1 MTSRRVV
8 TTGNPRVVGTT
19 GMPVRTLVVTRSSS
33 HPSYSS
39 TRYGYSSYGYGS
51 PYYGYNYGPSV
62 SFGFGSPYYGGYY
75 PYDYGYGYPSGYNYG
90 YYYYNQPRYA
100 YGNGS
105 VVIAVQTRLARAGYY
120 HGPID
125 GVMGART
132 SYAIRAYEHDHGLP
146 VDGMI
151 SGPLMRNMGLRY

>member
-1 MTSRRVV
+1 MRMRRCFVGRRVQLFEKAAWRLQLRRLE
-8 TTGNPRVVGTT
+8 PI
-19 GMPVRTLVVTRSSS
+19 
-33 HPSYSS
+33 H
-39 TRYGYSSYGYGS
+39 
-51 PYYGYNYGPSV
+51 
-62 SFGFGSPYYGGYY
+62 
-75 PYDYGYGYPSGYNYG
+75 
-90 YYYYNQPRYA
+90 
-100 YGNGS
+100 
-105 VVIAVQTRLARAGYY
+105 VIVDLAHARRN